1 MDRKNRVWLIVLAI
15 LLVLAIAAVI
25 VINGKLSTSRESLA
39 AANTQLATQQESFD
53 ALNGEYE
60 SMGAE
65 LAGLQESSAGLE
77 TELAQAKEENAA
89 LETQLAAA
97 ETRATEAEARVAT
110 LETQLS
116 DATSAND
123 ALQTQ
128 LSDATSANDALQ
140 TQLSDATS
148 ANDALQTQLTE
159 ATAAAASPANAG
171 GVVDDRQAARTA
183 DANVTSDGQPIDA
196 ANVAPEEKAADT
208 APVGAA
214 TDAANVA
221 PEGSAGNAI
230 DTPQEGPATDATNV
244 APAGS
249 AGNATNVTP
258 EGPAT
263 DATNVAPEGSAGDAI
278 NMTPEGQPV
287 ATQLT
292 REDLQGYAVEAESRI
307 DALNAAIELA
317 ETSIVELG
325 GEIKIDEADATAT
338 ASDASFVITASGV
351 QVPDVLND
359 ATLARIGEICD
370 EIDAIVNAEDG
381 SMTAEEKIEALT
393 ALDLEMRG
401 YVRELDS
408 ALVLIVGKEAELAAT
423 DDGIANLESELAQ
436 SQARVDELTASIEA
450 SQSTIQELEAQV
462 AELTAQSE
470 TDNAQA
476 AAQIEELNARIAAE
490 EAKVDELTRQL
501 AIANAELEARNA
513 ELAAYRLDR
522 ELVEGEAYT
531 ASTMGDVIRIAA
543 DGVHVEWSY
552 TNDSISG
559 NAVVLSILLDGEELY
574 RSAQIQPGES
584 VEGIALNRALSAGS
598 YPAMAVMSVYD
609 AEGAVVSAT
618 RVPVTIQ
625 VG

>member
-77 TELAQAKEENAA
+77 TELAQAKEENAT

-128 LSDATSANDALQ
+128 LSDATSAN
-140 TQLSDATS
+140 
-148 ANDALQTQLTE
+148 
-159 ATAAAASPANAG
+159 AASPASDG
-171 GVVDDRQAARTA
+171 GVVNDTQADRTA
-183 DANVTSDGQPIDA
+183 DANNSSDGQSPDA
-196 ANVAPEEKAADT
+196 TIVEPEEKAPDA
-208 APVGAA
+208 APV
-214 TDAANVA
+214 
-221 PEGSAGNAI
+221 SA
-230 DTPQEGPATDATNV
+230 ATDATNV
-244 APAGS
+244 APEDT

-258 EGPAT
+258 EGTST
-263 DATNVAPEGSAGDAI
+263 DATNVAPEDTAGNAI
-278 NMTPEGQPV
+278 NVTPEGQPV
-287 ATQLT
+287 VTQLT
-292 REDLQGYAVEAESRI
+292 RENLQGYAVEAEDRI

-317 ETSIVELG
+317 EKSIVALG
-325 GEIKIDEADATAT
+325 GEVKIDEADGTAP
-338 ASDASFVITASGV
+338 ADNARFVITASGV
-351 QVPDVLND
+351 QVPDILSD
-359 ATLARIGEICD
+359 ATLKRIGEIRD
-370 EIDAIVNAEDG
+370 EMDAIINAEDG
-381 SMTAEEKIEALT
+381 SMTDEEKIEALT

-408 ALVLIVGKEAELAAT
+408 ALVLIIGKEAEMAAT
-423 DDGIANLESELAQ
+423 DDGIAKLEKELAQ

-470 TDNAQA
+470 TDNAQS

-501 AIANAELEARNA
+501 AIANAELEACNA

-531 ASTMGDVIRIAA
+531 ASTMGDVIRVAA

-598 YPAMAVMSVYD
+598 YPAVAVMSVYD
-609 AEGAVVSAT
+609 AEDAVVSAT

>member
-140 TQLSDATS
+140 TQL
-148 ANDALQTQLTE
+148 TE

-171 GVVDDRQAARTA
+171 GVVDDTQAARTA

-470 TDNAQA
+470 TENAQA

>member
-110 LETQLS
+110 LE
-116 DATSAND
+116 
-123 ALQTQ
+123 TQ

-470 TDNAQA
+470 TENAQA

>member
-65 LAGLQESSAGLE
+65 LAGLKESSAGLE
-77 TELAQAKEENAA
+77 TELAQAKEENASLA
-89 LETQLAAA
+89 TQLEAA
-97 ETRATEAEARVAT
+97 ENRATEAEARVAT
-110 LETQLS
+110 LE
-116 DATSAND
+116 
-123 ALQTQ
+123 TQ

-171 GVVDDRQAARTA
+171 GVVDDTQAARTA

-221 PEGSAGNAI
+221 PAGSAGDAI

-249 AGNATNVTP
+249 AGDATNVTP

-370 EIDAIVNAEDG
+370 EIDAIVNAEDD

-531 ASTMGDVIRIAA
+531 ASTMGDVIRVAA

-584 VEGIALNRALSAGS
+584 VEGIALNRALSTGS

>member
-77 TELAQAKEENAA
+77 TELAQAKEENAT

-128 LSDATSANDALQ
+128 LSDATSAN
-140 TQLSDATS
+140 
-148 ANDALQTQLTE
+148 
-159 ATAAAASPANAG
+159 AASPASDG
-171 GVVDDRQAARTA
+171 GVVNDTQADRTA
-183 DANVTSDGQPIDA
+183 DANNSSDGQSPDA
-196 ANVAPEEKAADT
+196 TIVEPEEKAPDA
-208 APVGAA
+208 APV
-214 TDAANVA
+214 
-221 PEGSAGNAI
+221 SA
-230 DTPQEGPATDATNV
+230 ATDATNV
-244 APAGS
+244 APEDT

-258 EGPAT
+258 EGTST
-263 DATNVAPEGSAGDAI
+263 DATNVAPEDTAGNAI
-278 NMTPEGQPV
+278 NVTPEGQPV
-287 ATQLT
+287 VTQLT
-292 REDLQGYAVEAESRI
+292 RENLQGYAVEAEDRI

-317 ETSIVELG
+317 EKSIVALG
-325 GEIKIDEADATAT
+325 GEVKIDEADGTAP
-338 ASDASFVITASGV
+338 ADNARFVITASGV
-351 QVPDVLND
+351 QVPDILSD
-359 ATLARIGEICD
+359 ATLKRIGEIRD
-370 EIDAIVNAEDG
+370 EMDAIINAEDG
-381 SMTAEEKIEALT
+381 SMTDEEKIEALT

-401 YVRELDS
+401 YVRELDC
-408 ALVLIVGKEAELAAT
+408 ALVLIVGKEAEMAAT
-423 DDGIANLESELAQ
+423 DDGIANLEKELAQ

-470 TDNAQA
+470 TDNAQS

-501 AIANAELEARNA
+501 AIANAELEACNA

-531 ASTMGDVIRIAA
+531 ASTMGDVIRVAA

-598 YPAMAVMSVYD
+598 YPAVAVMSVYD
-609 AEGAVVSAT
+609 AEDAVVSAT

>member
-65 LAGLQESSAGLE
+65 LAGLKESSAGLE
-77 TELAQAKEENAA
+77 TELAQAKEENASLA
-89 LETQLAAA
+89 TQLEAA
-97 ETRATEAEARVAT
+97 ENRATEAEARVAT

-140 TQLSDATS
+140 TQL
-148 ANDALQTQLTE
+148 TE
-159 ATAAAASPANAG
+159 ATAAASPANAG
-171 GVVDDRQAARTA
+171 GVVDDTQAARTA

-263 DATNVAPEGSAGDAI
+263 DAANVAPAGSAGDAI

-408 ALVLIVGKEAELAAT
+408 ALVLIVGKEAEMAAT

-531 ASTMGDVIRIAA
+531 ASTMGDVIRVAA

-584 VEGIALNRALSAGS
+584 VEGIALNRALSTGS

>member
-128 LSDATSANDALQ
+128 LSDATSAN
-140 TQLSDATS
+140 
-148 ANDALQTQLTE
+148 
-159 ATAAAASPANAG
+159 AASPASDG
-171 GVVDDRQAARTA
+171 GVVNDTQADRTA
-183 DANVTSDGQPIDA
+183 DANDSSDGQSPDA
-196 ANVAPEEKAADT
+196 TIVEPEEKA
-208 APVGAA
+208 
-214 TDAANVA
+214 TDAAPV
-221 PEGSAGNAI
+221 SA
-230 DTPQEGPATDATNV
+230 ATDATNV
-244 APAGS
+244 APEDT

-258 EGPAT
+258 EGTST
-263 DATNVAPEGSAGDAI
+263 DATNVAPEDTAGNAI
-278 NMTPEGQPV
+278 NVTPEGQPV
-287 ATQLT
+287 VTQLT
-292 REDLQGYAVEAESRI
+292 RENLQGYAVEAEDRI

-317 ETSIVELG
+317 EKSIVALG
-325 GEIKIDEADATAT
+325 GEVKIDEADGTAP
-338 ASDASFVITASGV
+338 ADNARFVITASGV
-351 QVPDVLND
+351 QDILSD
-359 ATLARIGEICD
+359 ATLERIGEIRD
-370 EIDAIVNAEDG
+370 EIDAIVEAEDG
-381 SMTAEEKIEALT
+381 SMTDEEKIEALT

-408 ALVLIVGKEAELAAT
+408 ALVLIVGKEAEMAAT
-423 DDGIANLESELAQ
+423 DDGIAKLEKELAQ

-470 TDNAQA
+470 TDNAQS

-501 AIANAELEARNA
+501 AIANAELEACNA

-531 ASTMGDVIRIAA
+531 ASTMGDVIRVAA

-559 NAVVLSILLDGEELY
+559 NAVVLSILLDGEEFY

-598 YPAMAVMSVYD
+598 YPAVAVMSVYD